1 MKGKFIRTTNAPV
14 KAKIFRKTI
23 PALTVI
29 MMALAMG
36 IEVNETEALAFTN
49 TTKEISIGIEVDT
62 PVKPDVEKVVANA
75 LAEKST
81 KGFWDWVEDSGSA
94 SNDGSSDGGS
104 SDGGSSEETSSP
116 EDTSS
121 PTETPTSTPVATTT
135 ETPTATPVV
144 TPTPTYKPSDLD
156 VVTKDELETGEY
168 RRSCSQINTTDPEN
182 RFNWLNDENKELIKS
197 YYSSKYWDTKLN
209 GGQRYIGLNMSDYH
223 GNVYR
228 LYNLIP
234 MRKAIEEHFGIS
246 NIYSAYDEPDHM
258 GNHYVKAQ
266 GSPLSYVLSQNAR
279 MEKALKNTED
289 RKFLTDLAVQYNIT
303 TASDTSA
310 PEAVLAVYYGIVNND
325 LSNTNFKYNAN
336 KKITREEFAILMTKF
351 TGGWKTLDYANGM
364 TMGATKK
371 EFGAKDWKFMSQY
384 KNCKTFNYM
393 TYASGLDN
401 PINPLQVAVVGREN
415 KYTLK
420 YKFTVTKKRM
430 QSSISKIEVLRMIAS
445 AYASQSTTCED
456 SKGKYIE
463 DAAYNYDVSNYVKV
477 TDKELIKVIKKYH
490 LSSNPTKYLKAA
502 KKLDGSGDRTITRKD
517 DEDYLILTKS
527 KQLSIASLK
536 ALAKC
541 DKLGIIKP
549 NSAGKINLYATV
561 TEKEALKLLTKGA
574 MNCRTY
580 YDTYSHECGF

>member
-1 MKGKFIRTTNAPV
+1 
-14 KAKIFRKTI
+14 
-23 PALTVI
+23 
-29 MMALAMG
+29 
-36 IEVNETEALAFTN
+36 
-49 TTKEISIGIEVDT
+49 
-62 PVKPDVEKVVANA
+62 
-75 LAEKST
+75 
-81 KGFWDWVEDSGSA
+81 
-94 SNDGSSDGGS
+94 
-104 SDGGSSEETSSP
+104 
-116 EDTSS
+116 
-121 PTETPTSTPVATTT
+121 
-135 ETPTATPVV
+135 
-144 TPTPTYKPSDLD
+144 
-156 VVTKDELETGEY
+156 
-168 RRSCSQINTTDPEN
+168 
-182 RFNWLNDENKELIKS
+182 
-197 YYSSKYWDTKLN
+197 
-209 GGQRYIGLNMSDYH
+209 
-223 GNVYR
+223 
-228 LYNLIP
+228 
-234 MRKAIEEHFGIS
+234 
-246 NIYSAYDEPDHM
+246 
-258 GNHYVKAQ
+258 
-266 GSPLSYVLSQNAR
+266 

-351 TGGWKTLDYANGM
+351 TGGWKTLDYANGT

-371 EFGAKDWKFMSQY
+371 EFSADNWKFMSQY

-393 TYASGLDN
+393 AYAGVLDN
-401 PINPLQVAVVGREN
+401 PINSLNTVILNIKTGKF
-415 KYTLK
+415 KYITS
-420 YKFTVTKKRM
+420 KKQM
-430 QSSISKIEVLRMIAS
+430 QSSISKIEVLRMIAC
-445 AYASQSTTCED
+445 AYASQSTTCKD
-456 SKGKYIE
+456 SKGKYLE
-463 DAAYNYDVSNYVKV
+463 DSAYNYDVSNYVKV

-502 KKLDGSGDRTITRKD
+502 KKFDGSGYRTITRKD
-517 DEDYLILTKS
+517 DEDYLILKKS

>member
-1 MKGKFIRTTNAPV
+1 MKRKFIRTTNAP
-14 KAKIFRKTI
+14 IFRKTI

-36 IEVNETEALAFTN
+36 IEVTETEALAFTN
-49 TTKEISIGIEVDT
+49 TTKEVNIAIET
-62 PVKPDVEKVVANA
+62 PVKPDVEKTVANA

-81 KGFWDWVEDSGSA
+81 KGFWDWVED
-94 SNDGSSDGGS
+94 GGS
-104 SDGGSSEETSSP
+104 DSDEGSNDGGSSEETSSP

-121 PTETPTSTPVATTT
+121 PTETPTSTPVA
-135 ETPTATPVV
+135 TPTATPVV

-168 RRSCSQINTTDPEN
+168 RRSCSKINTTDPEN
-182 RFNWLNDENKELIKS
+182 RFNWLNDANKELIKS

-209 GGQRYIGLNMSDYH
+209 GGQRYNGLNMSDYH

-246 NIYSAYDEPDHM
+246 NIYSAYDEPDHI
-258 GNHYVKAQ
+258 GNHYVQAQ

-336 KKITREEFAILMTKF
+336 KKITREEFAILITKF
-351 TGGWKTLDYANGM
+351 TGGWKTLDYANGS
-364 TMGATKK
+364 TMGPKK
-371 EFGAKDWKFMSQY
+371 DEYYGFTGVSSYIKQY
-384 KNCKTFNYM
+384 KNTKTYKYM
-393 TYASGLDN
+393 TYANTLDN
-401 PINPLQVAVVGREN
+401 PVNPNTNIIDSKTN
-415 KYTLK
+415 KF
-420 YKFTVTKKRM
+420 KFNITKKQM
-430 QSSISKIEVLRMIAS
+430 KSSISKIEVLRMIAC
-445 AYASQSTTCED
+445 AYGGQNIECKNKCDWENY
-456 SKGKYIE
+456 GK
-463 DAAYNYDVSNYVKV
+463 ANSVKV

-490 LSSNPTKYLKAA
+490 LSSNPSKYLKAA
-502 KKLDGSGDRTITRKD
+502 KKIEVMNTTKTRKD

-527 KQLSIASLK
+527 KQISITSLV
-536 ALAKC
+536 AIARC
-541 DKLGIIKP
+541 DKMGIIKP
-549 NSAGKINLYATV
+549 NSSGKINLYATV

-580 YDTYSHECGF
+580 FDFYSREVGF

>member
-1 MKGKFIRTTNAPV
+1 M
-14 KAKIFRKTI
+14 
-23 PALTVI
+23 
-29 MMALAMG
+29 
-36 IEVNETEALAFTN
+36 
-49 TTKEISIGIEVDT
+49 DT
-62 PVKPDVEKVVANA
+62 PVKSDVEKSVETASA
-75 LAEKST
+75 KAST
-81 KGFWDWVEDSGSA
+81 KGFWDWLGDSGSD
-94 SNDGSSDGGS
+94 SDEGSSDEGSSNDDSSEETPSPKDYWDWLADVGSDSNEGS
-104 SDGGSSEETSSP
+104 SDDGSSEETSSP

-121 PTETPTSTPVATTT
+121 PTETPTPTPVA
-135 ETPTATPVV
+135 TPTATPVV
-144 TPTPTYKPSDLD
+144 TPTPTYKPSGLD
-156 VVTKDELETGEY
+156 VVTKDKLGTSKY
-168 RRSCSQINTTDPEN
+168 KMSCSKVNTTDPEN
-182 RFNWLNDENKELIKS
+182 RFNWLNDENKKLIKS
-197 YYSSKYWDTKLN
+197 YYSSKYWGCLSWDESLCYEYVKPGQISPN
-209 GGQRYIGLNMSDYH
+209 GGIDYDMLNMSDYH

-246 NIYSAYDEPDHM
+246 NIYSAYDEPDYI

-351 TGGWKTLDYANGM
+351 TGGWKTLDYANGT

-371 EFGAKDWKFMSQY
+371 EFSADNWKFMSQY

-393 TYASGLDN
+393 AYAGVLDN
-401 PINPLQVAVVGREN
+401 PINSLNTVILNIKTGKF
-415 KYTLK
+415 KYITS
-420 YKFTVTKKRM
+420 KKQM
-430 QSSISKIEVLRMIAS
+430 QSSISKIEVLRMIAC
-445 AYASQSTTCED
+445 AYASQSTTCKD
-456 SKGKYIE
+456 SKGKYLE
-463 DAAYNYDVSNYVKV
+463 DSAYNYDVSNYVKV

-502 KKLDGSGDRTITRKD
+502 KKFDGSGYRTITRKD
-517 DEDYLILTKS
+517 DEDYLILKKS

>member
-1 MKGKFIRTTNAPV
+1 MKGKFIRKSPRT
-14 KAKIFRKTI
+14 KIFRKTI

-49 TTKEISIGIEVDT
+49 TTKEVSIGIEVDT
-62 PVKPDVEKVVANA
+62 PVKPDAKKVVAEA

-81 KGFWDWVEDSGSA
+81 NGFWDWVEDSGSDSDEGS
-94 SNDGSSDGGS
+94 SNDGS
-104 SDGGSSEETSSP
+104 SSEETSSP

-121 PTETPTSTPVATTT
+121 PTETPVA
-135 ETPTATPVV
+135 TPTATPVV

-156 VVTKDELETGEY
+156 VVTKDELKTSEY
-168 RRSCSQINTTDPEN
+168 KLSCNKINTTDPEN
-182 RFNWLNDENKELIKS
+182 RFNWLNDENKELIKA
-197 YYSSKYWDTKLN
+197 YFSSKYWDTKIN
-209 GGQRYIGLNMSDYH
+209 GGKNYMGLNMSDYH

-234 MRKAIEEHFGIS
+234 MRKAIEEYFVIS
-246 NIYSAYDEPDHM
+246 NLYSAHDKD
-258 GNHYVKAQ
+258 GDVQAQ
-266 GSPLSYVLSQNAR
+266 GSPLSFVLSQNAR
-279 MEKALKNTED
+279 MKQALKKPED

-303 TASDTSA
+303 TSDDTSA

-336 KKITREEFAILMTKF
+336 KKITREEFDIMMAKF
-351 TGGWKTLDYANGM
+351 AGGWKTLDYANGAK
-364 TMGATKK
+364 TMGATKA
-371 EFGAKDWKFMSQY
+371 EFNFWGNWKLMSQY
-384 KNCKTFNYM
+384 KNSKTWLY
-393 TYASGLDN
+393 TTHASTLSN
-401 PINPLQVAVVGREN
+401 PINPLNSVIVNN
-415 KYTLK
+415 KTG
-420 YKFTVTKKRM
+420 KFKNVTSKKRM
-430 QSSISKIEVLRMIAS
+430 QSSISKIEVLRMIAC
-445 AYASQSTTCED
+445 AYASQNTTTRD

-463 DAAYNYDVSNYVKV
+463 DAAYNCVTSNYIKV

-502 KKLDGSGDRTITRKD
+502 KKLKNGYQTTTRKD

-541 DKLGIIKP
+541 DKMGIIKP
-549 NSAGKINLYATV
+549 NSSGKINLYATV

-580 YDTYSHECGF
+580 FNYYAREDGF